1 MVADLLPHA
10 VIYND
15 TNLATMIN
23 GISGRHHPDLL
34 IGVRDGSLGSK
45 PLLSDFAMA
54 GLPAKVPGPFGAT
67 GAGEIV
73 VEE

>member
-15 TNLATMIN
+15 THLATMFN
-23 GISGRHHPDLL
+23 GISGRHHPDLV
-34 IGVRDGSLGSK
+34 IDVRDGSPGSK
-45 PLLSDFAMA
+45 PLLIDFATA

-67 GAGEIV
+67 DADAIV